1 MPVSLEPVDFTRLA
15 PAPGTRMVVVG
26 GCGGIGRRLVE
37 IGAGLGLRLA
47 VVDLPKSLADH
58 PPPDGVAAYQADVR
72 DEAQVARAF
81 AGLDAEW
88 GGLDVLVHLPGYTLP
103 PTPLEEISE
112 AEWEDVL
119 SVNLKSAFLAARHGL
134 PLLRRAG
141 KASIVTAASGLA
153 VHVEPGVAPYA
164 ASKAG
169 LIALT
174 KALAKENAPA
184 IRANVV
190 APGAVDTAFSRGGT
204 GREPIEDWFH
214 SRAMGDDILKTI
226 PLGRIAVPDDVV
238 GPILFLA
245 GDASRFMTGQVL
257 YINGGRLMP

>member
-1 MPVSLEPVDFTRLA
+1 MPDTLEPVDFTRLA
-15 PAPGTRMVVVG
+15 PAPGTRMAVVG

-37 IGAGLGLRLA
+37 VANDLGLPLA
-47 VVDLPKSLADH
+47 VIDLPKSLADH
-58 PPPDGVAAYQADVR
+58 PPPDGVVAYEADVR

-81 AGLDAEW
+81 AGLAADW
-88 GGLDVLVHLPGYTLP
+88 DGLDALVHLPGYTLP
-103 PTPLEEISE
+103 PTPLDEISS
-112 AEWEDVL
+112 AAWRDVL
-119 SVNLKSAFLAARHGL
+119 AVNLDSAHLAACHGL

-141 KASIVTAASGLA
+141 GGNIVTAASGLA
-153 VHVEPGVAPYA
+153 VLVERGVAPYA

-174 KALAKENAPA
+174 KALAKENAPD
-184 IRANVV
+184 IRANAI

-214 SRAMGDDILKTI
+214 SRAMGDDIRKTI

-245 GDASRFMTGQVL
+245 GEAARFMTGQVL